1 MSAYSWLV
9 LADRREEGKGG
20 SGIACTSSGGKL
32 AGVDLEAVSFVDS
45 SSEVLVVLPFLLLV
59 KLIPVVGIDCLPP
72 SS

>member
-1 MSAYSWLV
+1 MSAYSWLM

-45 SSEVLVVLPFLLLV
+45 SSEVLVVLPFLL
-59 KLIPVVGIDCLPP
+59 
-72 SS
+72 

>member
-1 MSAYSWLV
+1 MSDCSWLV

-32 AGVDLEAVSFVDS
+32 SSAYLEAVSFVDS

-59 KLIPVVGIDCLPP
+59 KLMPIVGIDRLP
-72 SS
+72 SSS